1 MLRRALLLAVTSTS
15 WPANTM
21 MMGEDFKWEGPVTWE
36 CADHI
41 YGGLFK
47 HISIFSC
54 TVLNAIFASN
64 AEAVIHKWVFKL
76 LRLFCRVT
84 RFEAPRFLPIF
95 IVSNTIACRQY
106 SLRRQRLERIENK
119 KTAQFFSHFFETQ
132 LTVALQFD
140 SLQILNIFGSDSVI
154 FSKVFSTAIKK
165 SLHLSAC
172 CISLG
177 GVI

>member
-1 MLRRALLLAVTSTS
+1 
-15 WPANTM
+15 M
-21 MMGEDFKWEGPVTWE
+21 MIGEDFKWEGPVTWE

-84 RFEAPRFLPIF
+84 RLEAPRFLPIF
-95 IVSNTIACRQY
+95 IVSNTIACRQ
-106 SLRRQRLERIENK
+106 LVWEGKDWKNWKQ